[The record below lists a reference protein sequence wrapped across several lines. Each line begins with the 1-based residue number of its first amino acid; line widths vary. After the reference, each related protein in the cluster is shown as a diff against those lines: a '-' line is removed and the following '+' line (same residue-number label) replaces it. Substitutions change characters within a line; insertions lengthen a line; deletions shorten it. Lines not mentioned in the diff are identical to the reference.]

1 MINQSA
7 RPSRESIMATLY
19 GVLVA
24 SVATTFT
31 ADTGAGSVILA
42 NPSTMKGLFV
52 GLPVFGGSVPRG
64 SVIQNLSPLTI
75 SLAPTVNASAVTLTT
90 GFLTT
95 GRRVIPW
102 TKVAAQPA
110 LFLRSGDEELTYP
123 NIILQAQ
130 TIAAEIWIYSKA
142 GEDPNEVP
150 ETALNNLLDA
160 VQAAFTPDDPHAGRF
175 TLGGLVEWCRL
186 EGKVEKDPG
195 DIGGQAIAVADVLIT
210 VP

>member
-7 RPSRESIMATLY
+7 RPSRESIMSTLFN
-19 GVLVA
+19 VLVA
-24 SVATTFT
+24 SVVTSLS
-31 ADTGAGSVILA
+31 ADTGAGSIILG
-42 NPSTMKGLFV
+42 NPSTTKGLFV

-64 SVIQNLSPLTI
+64 SVIQSLSPLTI
-75 SLAPTVNASAVTLTT
+75 SLAPTVNAKAVSLTT

-102 TKVAAQPA
+102 EQVAAQPA
-110 LFLRSGDEELTYP
+110 LFLRSGDEDLAYH

-130 TIAAEIWIYSKA
+130 TIAAEVWIYSKA
-142 GEDPNEVP
+142 GEDPDAVP

-160 VQAAFTPDDPHAGRF
+160 VQAAFTPDDPQSGRF

-186 EGKVEKDPG
+186 EGKVQKEPG
-195 DIGGQAIAVADVLIT
+195 DVGGQAIAAVDVLIT